1 MDRIGERMAVSAA
14 KQRVAKVRQVRTIQE
29 FKAFIM
35 KGNVLDLAVGII
47 IGVAFGAVVS
57 SMVND
62 VLMPP
67 IGVALGGVD
76 FKEAYVVLKPSSD
89 GNWTFSSLAA
99 ANAAGAVTWRYGS
112 FVNAIINFVI
122 VAFAVF
128 MMIRTVA
135 RLRDREEVRKGAAPT
150 ETECP
155 FCLLKVPLKAV
166 KCGHCTSELP
176 AAPAPG

>member
-1 MDRIGERMAVSAA
+1 MDSMGERMAVSVA
-14 KQRVAKVRQVRTIQE
+14 KKGVAKVREVRTIQE
-29 FKAFIM
+29 FRAFIL

-47 IGVAFGAVVS
+47 IGVAFGAVVA

-76 FKEAYVVLKPSSD
+76 FKEAYVVLKPGTD
-89 GNWTFSSLAA
+89 GNWSYPSLTE
-99 ANAAGAVTWRYGS
+99 ANAAGAVTWRFGS
-112 FVNAIINFVI
+112 FVNAVINFLI

-128 MMIRTVA
+128 MMVRTVA
-135 RLRDREEVRKGAAPT
+135 RMRHKEEQRKEAAAP
-150 ETECP
+150 EKECP
-155 FCLLKVPLKAV
+155 FCRMKVPLLAV

-176 AAPAPG
+176 AAG